1 MQEPKGLM
9 QAPEGS
15 SQLVETVESLLDEKL
30 GDWKIHGGG
39 GPYWPLLCYALTPY
53 TEHLLKLTA
62 SRVND
67 PKDYVTPDGD
77 RVNKDWWELICLKSE
92 IGYPS
97 NKETVRVDGV
107 ASLIVY
113 WPAGSFDYA
122 DIQGS
127 DVELPQ
133 ALMHMVQQF
142 LNGEKPPFAAIQ
154 ENLPLPEV
162 IRKELK
168 DVGAAIKQATGIAV
182 KYFPLE
188 AKKDEA

>member
-15 SQLVETVESLLDEKL
+15 SQLVETVERLLDEKL

-53 TEHLLKLTA
+53 TEHLGKLMAIT
-62 SRVND
+62 VNG
-67 PKDYVTPDGD
+67 PENYTTPDGD
-77 RVNKDWWELICLKSE
+77 KTNKDFWEVSGLKAE

-97 NKETVRVDGV
+97 NKETIRVDGV

-154 ENLPLPEV
+154 ENLPLPKV

-168 DVGAAIKQATGIAV
+168 GVGAAIKQATGITV
-182 KYFPLE
+182 KYFPLDNE
-188 AKKDEA
+188 RQK